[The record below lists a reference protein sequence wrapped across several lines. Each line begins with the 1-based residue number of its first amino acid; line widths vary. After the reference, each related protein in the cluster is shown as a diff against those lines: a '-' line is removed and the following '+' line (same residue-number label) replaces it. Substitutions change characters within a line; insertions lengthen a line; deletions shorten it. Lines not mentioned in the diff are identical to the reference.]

1 MMIRG
6 DQLTCPDS
14 SNNSTDSGI
23 TIDSNKGNPK
33 FNILSSFEGTHVD
46 GEVTL

>member
-1 MMIRG
+1 MIRD
-6 DQLTCPDS
+6 DQLTCPDLF
-14 SNNSTDSGI
+14 NNSADNET

-33 FNILSSFEGTHVD
+33 FNILSSFEGIHVD